1 MGPDYSVLC
10 KDTYYI
16 NTSGVYYTPPASRQ
30 RILIGY
36 ADHLIHSNVSV
47 PSDITIFM

>member
-16 NTSGVYYTPPASRQ
+16 NTSGVYYTPPRVDEE
-30 RILIGY
+30 Y
-36 ADHLIHSNVSV
+36 
-47 PSDITIFM
+47 